1 MKGNS
6 DFFSHST
13 CFSCKTR
20 LMHPIKRCAQCKVVA
35 YCSKEHQLLE
45 WDSHKALCKVIASE
59 NNYIQYKV
67 KSHTDL
73 VRYIQ
78 QRGLL
83 WQLKL
88 GRKLLKAEAQMFMFP
103 RVCAVCFKR
112 EILVDCEQCSS
123 AFYCSNEHYLRH
135 QEKHQKFCKLFRL
148 SSDMDCYFFRNIPV
162 EAFTLKAPN
171 PNQQT
176 IPESLEFLNY
186 VTNRHLSTTDLNYIN
201 SCDEILSGLTVLFAL
216 NQSGILKNRQLA
228 KPFLGIH
235 IVGATALEYSLNW
248 ALTIEIFF
256 HWILNLQVFS
266 VAFIGPEAP
275 DLPIDFQN
283 IQRQFCENCRKRTNF
298 ITAEAKCYPSLYH
311 EVADHLIQ
319 PDIVVAFNSG
329 LHEFYESSYD
339 PWKSSVKCLIQNAG
353 VPLLLT
359 AYTLQEIRKD
369 LQIIQETAQVKVLHE
384 PRENPFRNQRPLQDW
399 ASQDDPIYFINNYLA
414 IAVK

>member
-1 MKGNS
+1 
-6 DFFSHST
+6 
-13 CFSCKTR
+13 
-20 LMHPIKRCAQCKVVA
+20 
-35 YCSKEHQLLE
+35 
-45 WDSHKALCKVIASE
+45 
-59 NNYIQYKV
+59 
-67 KSHTDL
+67 
-73 VRYIQ
+73 
-78 QRGLL
+78 
-83 WQLKL
+83 
-88 GRKLLKAEAQMFMFP
+88 
-103 RVCAVCFKR
+103 
-112 EILVDCEQCSS
+112 
-123 AFYCSNEHYLRH
+123 
-135 QEKHQKFCKLFRL
+135 
-148 SSDMDCYFFRNIPV
+148 MDCYFFRNIPV

-369 LQIIQETAQVKVLHE
+369 LQIIQATAQVKVLHE
-384 PRENPFRNQRPLQDW
+384 PKENPFRNQRPLQDW